1 MLRLSK
7 RLIVYMLLLA
17 MLSMSLSGCKK
28 SDEPEDAAEQ
38 AADDGQV
45 DGDDT
50 LDNAI
55 ADVIDPNAGQEQTPE
70 LTRVDNPDVPE
81 APAQQAIAERSPVEV
96 TRIDMGK
103 PEKKSSSASKSGNHN
118 HEKAPKLFE
127 ISPCQVEVDGR
138 YLIQMSRDLLTEIN
152 SRRRDYD
159 IDSLEMTTS
168 LMACADS
175 RCKELTYFVGHFRP
189 DGSAFSSVSPEGYIQ
204 GELIAVDYRTVDEIM
219 ETFFS
224 VNSSRYEMMNPDYT
238 QCGISIYDINSTYYV
253 AVEFAY

>member
-7 RLIVYMLLLA
+7 RIIVYMMLIA
-17 MLSMSLSGCKK
+17 MLSLCLSGCKK
-28 SDEPEDAAEQ
+28 SDEPEEAAEQ

-45 DGDDT
+45 DGEDA

-55 ADVIDPNAGQEQTPE
+55 ADVINPNEGQNPEVTRTDDAGN
-70 LTRVDNPDVPE
+70 VPD
-81 APAQQAIAERSPVEV
+81 APAQQAVAERSPVEV

-103 PEKKSSSASKSGNHN
+103 PGATSSVASKSGKTKGQ
-118 HEKAPKLFE
+118 KAPKLFV

-138 YLIQMSRDLLTEIN
+138 YLIQMSRDLLTQIN
-152 SRRRDYD
+152 ARRKDYD

-189 DGSAFSSVSPEGYIQ
+189 DGSPFSSVSPEGYVQ
-204 GELIAVDYRTVDEIM
+204 GELIAVDFRTVDEIM

-224 VNSSRYEMMNPDYT
+224 VNVSRMEMMNPDYT
-238 QCGISIYDINSTYYV
+238 QCGISIYDIEDTYYV